1 MEKKI
6 HFADHLEEALA
17 NFLTSKGVSF
27 IHESQ
32 NKDQV
37 LDFYLPGHGVYIE
50 VKQYHAER
58 VAKQLAA
65 QEEVILIQGKKALD
79 FFINKLN
86 G

>member
-1 MEKKI
+1 MEQKI
-6 HFADHLEEALA
+6 HFADHLEKALA
-17 NFLTSKGVSF
+17 DFLVSKHISF

-32 NKDQV
+32 NKEQV
-37 LDFYLPGHGVYIE
+37 LDFYLPGHGIYIE
-50 VKQYHAER
+50 VKQYHTDR
-58 VAKQLAA
+58 VTKQLAA